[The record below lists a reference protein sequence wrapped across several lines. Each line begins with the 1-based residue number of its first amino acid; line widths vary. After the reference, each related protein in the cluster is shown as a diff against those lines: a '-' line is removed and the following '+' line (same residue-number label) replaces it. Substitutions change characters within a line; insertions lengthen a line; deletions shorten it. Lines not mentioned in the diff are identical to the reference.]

1 MLNWKL
7 LKSKSNKIA
16 IENNLT
22 NDKIQHPPFQ
32 NKLAVLKH
40 NQKCIVN
47 KISNKI
53 DETGFATENLIGI
66 TNNINQYVEVQ
77 MSSIDKLVN
86 EITNYSALAEE
97 VLASTEN
104 SKQIAEQTMEI
115 AEEGRKAVDNSIKA
129 MSEIES
135 SVFDAKTV
143 VMDLNTK
150 SAHINEMLNVIKDI
164 ANHTNLLS
172 LNASIEAA
180 RAGDAGRGF

>member
-1 MLNWKL
+1 MLNWK
-7 LKSKSNKIA
+7 KKKSNS
-16 IENNLT
+16 
-22 NDKIQHPPFQ
+22 NDIIIDDNIISDKLQQIPSQ

-47 KISNKI
+47 KLSNKI
-53 DETGFATENLIGI
+53 DETGFAAENLIGI

-77 MSSIDKLVN
+77 MSSIDKLVS

-104 SKQIAEQTMEI
+104 SKQIAEQTMSI
-115 AEEGRKAVDNSIKA
+115 AHEGSKAVDNSIKA
-129 MSEIES
+129 MNEIES
-135 SVFDAKTV
+135 SVEDAKTV

-164 ANHTNLLS
+164 EEFIKTV
-172 LNASIEAA
+172 EK
-180 RAGDAGRGF
+180 DKE